1 MKAIPF
7 FFLFFC
13 LAQMTAQT
21 KSATVSHTAWSA
33 LLAKHVKNGGVN
45 YAGFKTDAKAFD
57 TYLLTLK
64 SAKPGT
70 QTKEDLAFWINAY
83 NAFTI
88 KLVVDN
94 YPVKSIKDINGGEPW
109 KKSWIQIGE
118 TTYSL
123 DAIEN
128 TILRTK
134 FKEPRIHF
142 AINCAAKSCPPLRA
156 EAFTAAKMEAQLSEQ
171 TTAFINN
178 PKFNTISAK
187 ALKLSNIFD
196 WFKADF
202 GDVAVFIKKYY
213 TGKTPPNT
221 NVSIKYTTYDWA
233 LNQ

>member
-7 FFLFFC
+7 FFLFCC
-13 LAQMTAQT
+13 LAQMTAQPRREAA
-21 KSATVSHTAWSA
+21 ATLAWNT
-33 LLAKHVKNGGVN
+33 LLTKHVKNGVVN
-45 YAGFKTDAKAFD
+45 YAGFKADAKDFD
-57 TYLLTLK
+57 AYLAMLK
-64 SAKPGT
+64 SVKPGT
-70 QTKEDLAFWINAY
+70 KTKEDLAFWINAY

-109 KKSWIQIGE
+109 KKSWIKIGE
-118 TTYSL
+118 STYSL

-142 AINCAAKSCPPLRA
+142 AINCAAKSCPPLRS
-156 EAFTAAKMEAQLSEQ
+156 EAFTAMKIEEQLKEQ

-213 TGKTPPNT
+213 TGKTPPNA
-221 NVSIKYTTYDWA
+221 NASIKYNTYDWA